1 MKLIHAARTE
11 KPQCDPYQ
19 VLGIAVIRQAA
30 DDYRAIARR
39 LNTIGSSEEKHRLEQ
54 EMISRRRFFQGA
66 WYEVL
71 SDSSNGSLILE
82 RLDREVYGND

>member
-39 LNTIGSSEEKHRLEQ
+39 LNTIGSSEEKHRL
-54 EMISRRRFFQGA
+54 
-66 WYEVL
+66 
-71 SDSSNGSLILE
+71 
-82 RLDREVYGND
+82 